1 MVIKFSFEYIKIA
14 IYNLRSN
21 KGRSLLT
28 MLGIIIG
35 ISSVITVISVGNGLR
50 DGVIEQIDNQF
61 NHFTIIANDEVVS
74 ESILTTEDMEF
85 LREALGDAV
94 EAVYSSTTFWGMDLG
109 TRRGNFVGRVVF
121 TVPDHQYNVDG
132 AFLLPLIT
140 GRYFTD
146 SDVSLQNPVGVIDE
160 LTALHLFGNTN
171 VLGLEIEISLGD
183 QVVNMMIIGIRETHP
198 DLLAFERQYMAMGMP
213 PSIVIELPYTL
224 SNAFGFPVD
233 RFPYVSLLVPDR
245 EEGERITEAAVHLL
259 NMRYQH
265 LGEPEDQVFLRQR
278 PLDFADLYGAILN
291 AVTAFVA
298 LVASISLLV
307 GGIGVMN
314 IMLVS
319 VTERTREIGIRKAIG
334 AKTSSIIIQ
343 FLCESA
349 ILTGIG
355 GGIGILVGI
364 FLTSI
369 ITIFEIGGIRAF
381 VSFPVMFFATL
392 FSCGIGILF
401 GIYPA
406 RKAARLNPIDALRG
420 I

>member
-1 MVIKFSFEYIKIA
+1 M
-14 IYNLRSN
+14 
-21 KGRSLLT
+21 LT

-61 NHFTIIANDEVVS
+61 NHFTIITNDEVVS
-74 ESILTTEDMEF
+74 ASIITTEDIQF
-85 LREALGDAV
+85 LREALGDSV
-94 EAVYSSTTFWGMDLG
+94 EALYSSVTFWGLDLR
-109 TRRGNFVGRVVF
+109 TRRGDFEGRAVF

-132 AFLLPLIT
+132 AFLLPLAK

-146 SDVSLQNPVGVIDE
+146 SDVALENPVGVIDE

-171 VLGLEIEISLGD
+171 VLGLEIGVSLGD
-183 QVVNMMIIGIRETHP
+183 NIIYATVIGIRETHP

-224 SNAFGFPVD
+224 SSTLGFQIDAFPH
-233 RFPYVSLLVPDR
+233 VSLQVADR
-245 EEGERITEAAVHLL
+245 EEGERITNAAIHLL

-265 LGEPEDQVFLRQR
+265 IGESEDQVFMRQR
-278 PLDFADLYGAILN
+278 PLDFADLYGAVLN

-334 AKTSSIIIQ
+334 AKTSSIIVQ

-355 GGIGILVGI
+355 GGIGILIGI
-364 FLTSI
+364 FFTTL
-369 ITIFEIGGIRAF
+369 ITVFEVGGIRAY

-406 RKAARLNPIDALRG
+406 RKAAKLNPIDALRG
-420 I
+420 V